1 MHTFSKIQNEGNYRR
16 NNLVLSTNEYEENRE
31 RKKNPEIKRR
41 TNPMQCVTLFG
52 FQIK

>member
-1 MHTFSKIQNEGNYRR
+1 MKETTEKITWFFQQIN
-16 NNLVLSTNEYEENRE
+16 YEENKRE
-31 RKKNPEIKRR
+31 RRNLEIKRH